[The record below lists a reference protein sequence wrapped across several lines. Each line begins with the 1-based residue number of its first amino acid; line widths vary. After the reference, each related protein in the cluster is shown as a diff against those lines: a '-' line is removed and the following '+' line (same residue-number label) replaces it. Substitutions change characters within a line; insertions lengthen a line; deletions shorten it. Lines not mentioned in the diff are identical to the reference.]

1 MVNIG
6 EGKKFLT
13 EWMDQHGFTKKDVQ
27 KRKKACEKRHVK
39 IKEEHGQNQEKA
51 VGEKKQ
57 KSTCSTMCFENGFEH
72 SMKRTGQDTCW
83 DKE

>member
-39 IKEEHGQNQEKA
+39 KTRKNLVAIKKRQSERRNRKA
-51 VGEKKQ
+51 HVQQCISRMGLN
-57 KSTCSTMCFENGFEH
+57 T
-72 SMKRTGQDTCW
+72 
-83 DKE
+83 